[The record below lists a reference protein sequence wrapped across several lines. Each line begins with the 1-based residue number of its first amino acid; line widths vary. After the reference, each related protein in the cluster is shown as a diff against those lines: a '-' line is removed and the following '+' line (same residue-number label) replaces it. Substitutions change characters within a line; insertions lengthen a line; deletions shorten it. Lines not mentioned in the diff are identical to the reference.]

1 VPGERVASIAEVRA
15 NPDPIIAP
23 LRDALKRPML
33 ISRRMAGRDLAE
45 REITVMGDKTLPYEV
60 IKKVMA
66 TCTDADFGK
75 ISLAT
80 VQKDKPLDPNVF
92 QAR

>member
-1 VPGERVASIAEVRA
+1 MAE
-15 NPDPIIAP
+15 
-23 LRDALKRPML
+23 
-33 ISRRMAGRDLAE
+33 RDLAE
-45 REITVMGDKTLPYEV
+45 REITVMGDKSLPYEV
-60 IKKVMA
+60 LKKVMA

-80 VQKDKPLDPNVF
+80 VQKDKPADMSKL